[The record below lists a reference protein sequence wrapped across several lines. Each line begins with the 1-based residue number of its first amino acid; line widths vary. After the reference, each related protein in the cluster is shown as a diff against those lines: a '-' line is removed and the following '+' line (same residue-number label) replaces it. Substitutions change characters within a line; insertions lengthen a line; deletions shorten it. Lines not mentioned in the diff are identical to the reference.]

1 MLYMLDTNIC
11 SYIIRNKP
19 QSIKAKL
26 QEVEQNNTV
35 ALSSIVVSELLY
47 GATKKD
53 SPKLMRIV
61 SAFIDNFIIYDYSKV
76 SAQSYANIR
85 TDLEKKGQI
94 IGANDLLIAS
104 HALSFGAVLVTN
116 NTREFERVEKLVL
129 EDWSLDL
136 AL

>member
-1 MLYMLDTNIC
+1 MLDTNIC

-19 QSIKAKL
+19 QSIKKKL
-26 QEVEQNNTV
+26 QEVEQSHTV

-61 SAFIDNFIIYDYSKV
+61 SAFIDNFIIYDYSKI
-76 SAQSYANIR
+76 STQSYANIR
-85 TDLEKKGQI
+85 TNLEKKGEI

-104 HALSFGAVLVTN
+104 HALSLGAILVTN
-116 NTREFERVEKLVL
+116 NTREFKRVEKLVL
-129 EDWSLDL
+129 EDWSL
-136 AL
+136 